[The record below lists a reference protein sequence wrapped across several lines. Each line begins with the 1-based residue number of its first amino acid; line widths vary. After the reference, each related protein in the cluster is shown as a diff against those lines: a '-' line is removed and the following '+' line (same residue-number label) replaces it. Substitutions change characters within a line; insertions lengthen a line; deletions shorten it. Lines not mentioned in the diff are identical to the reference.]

1 MSCKLFCMKTKLLL
15 FIVNYFLVI
24 LVWPTCMRP
33 VSQNA
38 FDAPD
43 TACISI
49 VVILSS
55 CSKQKYLLSY
65 SWPAGSWWTLS
76 WPWFLVWRTPAS
88 WTPLHLKHSE
98 RGVSGDMRSL
108 WISIGQNV
116 TGSRRR
122 WRLTDVWRPDEI
134 CLRPDKHLR
143 DALTGRRREA
153 AALKPTFRD
162 KGDATPAESVLRVSE
177 SRLRRSPFKMH
188 FVRDG

>member
-1 MSCKLFCMKTKLLL
+1 MLCKLFCMKTKLLL
-15 FIVNYFLVI
+15 FIVNYFLVV

-108 WISIGQNV
+108 WISTGRLGVGEVGGWLTSEDLMKSVCVLTNTSV
-116 TGSRRR
+116 T
-122 WRLTDVWRPDEI
+122 LWRPQTWSCSFKADLQGQRW
-134 CLRPDKHLR
+134 CN
-143 DALTGRRREA
+143 AG
-153 AALKPTFRD
+153 
-162 KGDATPAESVLRVSE
+162 RVSAASLRE
-177 SRLRRSPFKMH
+177 SFTPQP
-188 FVRDG
+188 V